1 MKIDPKDISVVI
13 QGPVTEGMARCIKTV
28 KSVLSKAE
36 IIIST
41 WRNSNLEMIDTT
53 GCIVIENSDPNK
65 NGETYYGDI
74 NNKVP
79 DNTNRQIVS
88 SLAGIRKATRKY
100 VLRMRGDI
108 KLETLKF
115 LSFWDKFDQR
125 NADYALFRHKI
136 LVPSFVSMNPGGGGG
151 KRKASYFQTQISD
164 WMQFG
169 LREDMEQL
177 YNIPLNSIEDV
188 TFYKTNTYTLPD
200 DWIDSDSHCV
210 FRWGSEQH
218 IFIANAKKKLK
229 IYYPHRKAVSKEILR
244 ELNLFF
250 LNNFIVIDWSDWKF
264 DSFKYPVQD
273 IFYGWTLKFE
283 WWKTLYRYNLYQCDY
298 KIYCDNK
305 YKIRLNDYSMIFI
318 KSILKSKQLKKCKL
332 KQIKLVLRILA
343 ELVYIKLGIRK

>member
-41 WRNSNLEMIDTT
+41 WHNSNLEMIDTT

-136 LVPSFVSMNPGGGGG
+136 LVPSFVSMNPGGGGNVRQVIFKHKFPIG
-151 KRKASYFQTQISD
+151 CSLD
-164 WMQFG
+164 
-169 LREDMEQL
+169 
-177 YNIPLNSIEDV
+177 
-188 TFYKTNTYTLPD
+188 
-200 DWIDSDSHCV
+200 CV
-210 FRWGSEQH
+210 RIWSNYIIFR
-218 IFIANAKKKLK
+218 
-229 IYYPHRKAVSKEILR
+229 
-244 ELNLFF
+244 
-250 LNNFIVIDWSDWKF
+250 
-264 DSFKYPVQD
+264 
-273 IFYGWTLKFE
+273 
-283 WWKTLYRYNLYQCDY
+283 
-298 KIYCDNK
+298 
-305 YKIRLNDYSMIFI
+305 
-318 KSILKSKQLKKCKL
+318 
-332 KQIKLVLRILA
+332 
-343 ELVYIKLGIRK
+343 

>member
-1 MKIDPKDISVVI
+1 M
-13 QGPVTEGMARCIKTV
+13 
-28 KSVLSKAE
+28 
-36 IIIST
+36 
-41 WRNSNLEMIDTT
+41 
-53 GCIVIENSDPNK
+53 
-65 NGETYYGDI
+65 
-74 NNKVP
+74 
-79 DNTNRQIVS
+79 
-88 SLAGIRKATRKY
+88 
-100 VLRMRGDI
+100 
-108 KLETLKF
+108 
-115 LSFWDKFDQR
+115 
-125 NADYALFRHKI
+125 
-136 LVPSFVSMNPGGGGG
+136 GGG